1 MKSDISIKQSH
12 KQWNT
17 SIATCLLGAMLSA
30 CVGGNPGADDGR
42 FAGTDEE
49 TGATEPA
56 ASFPLSSDSATED
69 ETRDGLELVTPRA
82 PGALP
87 IAALPPASDDD
98 TLSPRAAAARHGT
111 HHSRTWQQFVQRWQQ
126 HHAAGMR
133 LVDIDVIANADGTQD
148 FFGVWEP
155 GTGGSALYRYTSL
168 DAFLNRIETQ
178 RSQNSQLVDVE
189 IVRVGNTTWYYGVWL
204 GSGNADPLTQSSSWG
219 AFQNLFNQRTAQGM
233 RLVDVELSLE
243 NGLARYWGV
252 WKAATGPAQH
262 LLRSSSLSAFG
273 DAYETA
279 RGNGQRLRDF
289 AGVHYANAS
298 QEYVGVTED
307 AAGGFAYFVY
317 TGWEDFRQ
325 QWATQAE
332 AGRSLR
338 DLEVIQRPA
347 GGRYYIGTWGSGPAD
362 PIGRTDTRAMAN
374 RIQSQLGG
382 KVVGFSYA
390 IADQSQL
397 AIAGANGLA
406 QRAPDPVH
414 PMTSTTPST
423 VASVTKHLTGV
434 ATLALLERNSV
445 VPTTSI
451 VDRLPAA
458 WNPLNSVNGLSFEH
472 LLTHT
477 SGLNQLLST
486 TSVSGTGND
495 WDGLQ
500 VTMEQV
506 GASPGAA
513 RQYKNANFALQRLL
527 IPALR
532 REVEGNSIP
541 VVTEANV
548 RQLYLDALDDI
559 AFERLGIE
567 DVSCVAPAGQIE
579 ALSYE
584 FSNPAKAG
592 KSWAT
597 TSSGCGGHAGLQ
609 LSAQQ
614 LATFLTG
621 VRYSPHILS
630 AASQQYMQ
638 DKLAGW
644 NRARSV
650 DGGTAYD
657 HGGDYYSSNR
667 ETHTC
672 VMRLPG
678 GIDAAIIVNSDTPI
692 SPCTVLRSAFNDATP

>member
-1 MKSDISIKQSH
+1 
-12 KQWNT
+12 
-17 SIATCLLGAMLSA
+17 MLSA
-30 CVGGNPGADDGR
+30 CVGGDPISDDEGSVGAN
-42 FAGTDEE
+42 EE
-49 TGATEPA
+49 AEPHERS
-56 ASFPLSSDSATED
+56 ASPPLASDNATED
-69 ETRDGLELVTPRA
+69 ETRDGLERVAPRA
-82 PGALP
+82 PVQFP

-133 LVDIDVIANADGTQD
+133 LVDIDVIGKSDGTRD
-148 FFGVWEP
+148 YFGVWEP
-155 GTGGSALYRYTSL
+155 GTGGSALYGYSNL
-168 DAFLNRIETQ
+168 VDFNNRVQTQ

-189 IVRVGNTTWYYGVWL
+189 IVLVGNTTWYYGVWL
-204 GSGNADPLTQSSSWG
+204 GSGNADPLTQSTSWS
-219 AFQNLFNQRTAQGM
+219 AFSNLFNQRKAQGM
-233 RLVDVELSLE
+233 RLIDVELSLE
-243 NGLARYWGV
+243 NGQPRYWGV
-252 WKAATGPAQH
+252 WKTAGGSAQH
-262 LLRSSSLSAFG
+262 LLRGTSLSAFG
-273 DAYETA
+273 TAHTTA
-279 RGNGQRLRDF
+279 RGNGQRLRDL
-289 AGVHYANAS
+289 AGVTHPGGN

-307 AAGGFAYFVY
+307 AGGGWAYYVY
-317 TGWEDFRQ
+317 TRWSDFRT

-347 GGRYYIGTWGSGPAD
+347 GGRYYIGTWGTGPAD
-362 PIGRTDTRAMAN
+362 PAGRTDTRAMAN
-374 RIQSQLGG
+374 RIQSQLSGN
-382 KVVGFSYA
+382 VVGFSYA

-397 AIAGANGLA
+397 AIAGAGGLA

-414 PMTSTTPST
+414 LMTSTTPST

-434 ATLALLERNSV
+434 ATLALLERNG
-445 VPTTSI
+445 
-451 VDRLPAA
+451 VDPGTPILNRLPAA
-458 WNPLNSVNGLSFEH
+458 WDPLNSVNGLTFEH

-477 SGLNQLLST
+477 SGLNQLLTT
-486 TSVSGTGND
+486 TSVPGTGND

-506 GASPGAA
+506 GAIPGAA

-532 REVEGNSIP
+532 RELEGNSIP
-541 VVTEANV
+541 VATEANV
-548 RQLYLDALDDI
+548 RELYLDALDDI
-559 AFERLGIE
+559 AFARLGIE
-567 DVSCVAPAGQIE
+567 DVSCEPPAGQIE
-579 ALSYE
+579 ALSYD
-584 FSNPAKAG
+584 FSDPAKAG

-621 VRYSPHILS
+621 VRYSNHILS

-638 DKLAGW
+638 DERAGW
-644 NRARSV
+644 NSARSV

-657 HGGDYYSSNR
+657 HGGDYYSGTR

-678 GIDAAIIVNSDTPI
+678 GIDAAIIVNSDTPT